1 MKRKSRVPAIIGI
14 WALIALFISL
24 SGLPGR
30 VPLPL
35 PQILIAGLT
44 VIFPLGLLVSSG
56 LRQWV
61 SARDLYGLT
70 LFHLWRILPGIVF
83 LQLYQRQLLPRLF
96 AVPAGWGDI
105 VVAVTA
111 PLAAA
116 LLLRHRWPL
125 LLWHVLA
132 MLELVNVVAIAAGIG
147 LGRPTGL
154 EPLRHFPL
162 SLLPLFL
169 VPLTLQ
175 AHIAALFKLLRCE
188 Q

>member
-1 MKRKSRVPAIIGI
+1 
-14 WALIALFISL
+14 WNDQLYC
-24 SGLPGR
+24 
-30 VPLPL
+30 
-35 PQILIAGLT
+35 LT
-44 VIFPLGLLVSSG
+44 V
-56 LRQWV
+56 
-61 SARDLYGLT
+61 
-70 LFHLWRILPGIVF
+70 FHLLRILLCYVF
-83 LQLYQRQLLPRLF
+83 FLLYQRHLLPRLF
-96 AVPAGWGDI
+96 ALPAGWGDI
-105 VVAVTA
+105 VVALTA

-147 LGRPTGL
+147 FGRPTGL

-175 AHIAALFKLLRCE
+175 AHIAALFKLLRGD
-188 Q
+188 QY